1 MAGGAGVEYYFGYR
15 YANSDLTCEDW
26 RSRDAM
32 WDLSRYALEF
42 FQNNTIEFWK
52 MSNAND
58 RVSNGWCLAHEDG
71 TMMVVYLIDGGTAS
85 IDLTGPTGTTY
96 TSKWFNPRTG
106 GALQD
111 GSVRSLNVGGT
122 RSLGTAPNGAP
133 GDWVVLITL
142 DAASVTPNPVNQP
155 TTSPVVSP
163 IQNFTQPPVVN
174 SSSMP
179 TVSPISESAPS
190 AAPVAAPL
198 RAPTMTTPILA
209 PTDLPTALPLT
220 RAPTSLR
227 PTTLTSS
234 AFSATKKL
242 YTIFYLAMVFL

>member
-1 MAGGAGVEYYFGYR
+1 
-15 YANSDLTCEDW
+15 
-26 RSRDAM
+26 
-32 WDLSRYALEF
+32 
-42 FQNNTIEFWK
+42 

-85 IDLTGPTGTTY
+85 IDLAGSTGTTY
-96 TSKWFNPRTG
+96 TSKWFNPRRG

-122 RSLGTAPNGAP
+122 RLLGNAPNGAP

-163 IQNFTQPPVVN
+163 IPKFTKPLVVN
-174 SSSMP
+174 SSSVP
-179 TVSPISESAPS
+179 TPPFAGSVTVPI
-190 AAPVAAPL
+190 
-198 RAPTMTTPILA
+198 RAPTTTTPVLA
-209 PTDLPTALPLT
+209 PTHLPIASLSISTPMVSSRSVGPSVIRGDVLSNV
-220 RAPTSLR
+220 PTSDR
-227 PTTLTSS
+227 PTDVPCYLPMRNLPS
-234 AFSATKKL
+234 AVLFPDS
-242 YTIFYLAMVFL
+242 